1 MATSEAVQASKDSL
15 GDRLKQQEQAEAG
28 RKLSHALPMMA
39 RLDGRSFHT
48 FTRGLARPYDV
59 RLSTLMIDTTRFLV
73 EETHARLG
81 YTQSDEI
88 SLVWWNDDPEAE
100 STYLF
105 DAKVQKLTSV
115 LAGMASA
122 FFTKQLSARIPEK
135 SDAIATFDCRAWNVP
150 NKHEAFL
157 NFLWRQDD
165 AIKNSISMAAQAHFS
180 HKRLHGVDSESKK
193 LLLREMGQPWEDMPT
208 FFKSGTFVRRE
219 LMLKPMTAEQLARI
233 PEKHRPTGPVMRSS
247 VVNMDLGYI
256 KNDKRARDLFA

>member
-1 MATSEAVQASKDSL
+1 MSNETVQTSKDSL
-15 GDRLKQQEQAEAG
+15 GDRLKQQEQVEAG
-28 RKLSHALPMMA
+28 RRANHGIPLMA
-39 RLDGRSFHT
+39 RLDGRAFHT
-48 FTRGLARPYDV
+48 FTRGLPRPYDV
-59 RLSTLMIDTTRFLV
+59 RLSTLMIDTARFLV

-100 STYLF
+100 SSYLF
-105 DAKVQKLTSV
+105 DGKIQKMTSV

-122 FFTKQLSARIPEK
+122 YFTRCLPERIPEK
-135 SDAIATFDCRAWNVP
+135 ANMLATFDCRVWNVP
-150 NKHEAFL
+150 SKHEAFL

-180 HKRLHGVDSESKK
+180 HKRLHAVDSEAKK
-193 LLLREMGQPWEDMPT
+193 QLLRELGKPWENEPT

-219 LMLKPMTAEQLARI
+219 LQLKPMTAEQLEKI
-233 PEKHRPTGPVMRSS
+233 PEKYRPTGPIMRSS

-256 KNDKRARDLFA
+256 KNDARARSLFE